1 MSAVDVLG
9 APDAAGGQVP
19 AAVPRRSRTHGLRG
33 LPLQVKI
40 GGGILALLV
49 LVAILAPLL
58 APYGQ
63 NQLDFDHILSGPSF
77 SHPMGTDSTGRDIFS
92 RTLYALRVD
101 LAIVVLVTYIPLP
114 VGVLIGAMAGYF
126 GGIVDAIVSRI
137 VDTMIAFPFMVL
149 VIAVIAIVGPGV
161 KGVLIGVPI
170 VAWALYARLARSE
183 MLVMREQPF
192 MLATT
197 ALGYTR
203 RRAIRRH
210 AVPNLMRS
218 CLIYSTLDMVVNLL
232 LLASLAYLG
241 LGAQPPNAE
250 LGSII
255 ADGQSTLLSAW
266 WVATLP
272 GLVVVLFGIGAGLL
286 GDGLS
291 DGRLRGEVQ

>member
-1 MSAVDVLG
+1 MSGAIETYTPPAPTAPTVDRR
-9 APDAAGGQVP
+9 
-19 AAVPRRSRTHGLRG
+19 PRLARLRG
-33 LPLQVKI
+33 MSRQAKI
-40 GGGILALLV
+40 GATILGLLALAGL
-49 LVAILAPLL
+49 LAPLI

-63 NQLDFDHILSGPSF
+63 NELDFNNVLSAPSLQHLF
-77 SHPMGTDSTGRDIFS
+77 GTDSAGRDVFS
-92 RTLYALRVD
+92 RSLYALRID
-101 LAIVVLVTYIPLP
+101 LTIVVLVTYVPLP
-114 VGVLIGAMAGYF
+114 IGVLVGAVAGYF
-126 GGIVDAIVSRI
+126 GGATDAIVSRAA
-137 VDTMIAFPFMVL
+137 DTMIAFPFIVL
-149 VIAVIAIVGPGV
+149 VIAVISIVGPGV
-161 KGVLIGVPI
+161 KGVLIGVPL
-170 VAWALYARLARSE
+170 VAWALYARVARAE

-197 ALGYTR
+197 ALGYTK
-203 RRAIRRH
+203 RRAILRH

-255 ADGQSTLLSAW
+255 ADGQNTLLSAW

-272 GLVVVLFGIGAGLL
+272 GLVVVLFGVGAGVL

-291 DGRLRGEVQ
+291 DGRISGGSG

>member
-1 MSAVDVLG
+1 MSTIDVLTEPS
-9 APDAAGGQVP
+9 APATPAGQTG
-19 AAVPRRSRTHGLRG
+19 RRGRVIRD
-33 LPLQVKI
+33 LPLEAKI
-40 GGGILALLV
+40 GGGILVV
-49 LVAILAPLL
+49 LFLAGLLAPLI

-63 NQLDFDHILSGPSF
+63 NQLDLVNIFSSPSG
-77 SHPMGTDSTGRDIFS
+77 SHLFGTDGTGRDVFS
-92 RTLYALRVD
+92 RTLYALRLD
-101 LAIVVLVTYIPLP
+101 LGVVLLVTYPSLV
-114 VGVLIGAMAGYF
+114 VGVLVGAVAGYF
-126 GGIVDAIVSRI
+126 GGIVDAVIARI
-137 VDTMIAFPFMVL
+137 VDTMIAFPFIIL
-149 VIAVIAIVGPGV
+149 VIAVIAIVGPGI

-170 VAWALYARLARSE
+170 VSWALYARLARSE
-183 MLVMREQPF
+183 MLVLREQPF

-197 ALGYTR
+197 ALGYSK
-203 RRAIRRH
+203 RRAILRH
-210 AVPNLMRS
+210 ALPNLLRS
-218 CLIYSTLDMVVNLL
+218 SLIYSTLDLVVNLL

-291 DGRLRGEVQ
+291 DGQLRGRLQ

>member
-1 MSAVDVLG
+1 MSTIEAFSPAPTPAPNARAVES
-9 APDAAGGQVP
+9 
-19 AAVPRRSRTHGLRG
+19 RRRLRGLRG
-33 LPLQVKI
+33 LSLQAKI
-40 GGGILALLV
+40 GATILGVLV
-49 LVAILAPLL
+49 LVAILAPLI

-63 NQLDFDHILSGPSF
+63 NELDFNNILTGPTLNHLF
-77 SHPMGTDSTGRDIFS
+77 GTDSVGRDVFS

-101 LAIVVLVTYIPLP
+101 LAIVILVTYVPLP
-114 VGVLIGAMAGYF
+114 IGVLVGAVAGYY
-126 GGIVDAIVSRI
+126 GGILDAIISRI
-137 VDTMIAFPFMVL
+137 ADTMIAFPFMVL

-197 ALGYTR
+197 ALGYSR
-203 RRAIRRH
+203 RRAIFRH

-232 LLASLAYLG
+232 LLASLSYLG

-255 ADGQSTLLSAW
+255 ADGQNTLLSAW

-291 DGRLRGEVQ
+291 DGRVRGEGSP

>member
-1 MSAVDVLG
+1 MSTFDLLG
-9 APDAAGGQVP
+9 EPPAPATGVAE
-19 AAVPRRSRTHGLRG
+19 PRARPGGLRG
-33 LPLQVKI
+33 LSLGAKI
-40 GGGILALLV
+40 GAGILVV
-49 LVAILAPLL
+49 LFLAGILAPLI

-63 NQLDFDHILSGPSF
+63 NQLDFIHTFNAPSPT
-77 SHPMGTDSTGRDIFS
+77 HLMGTDGAGRDVFS
-92 RTLYALRVD
+92 RTLYALRLD
-101 LAIVVLVTYIPLP
+101 LGIVLLITYPPLV
-114 VGVLIGAMAGYF
+114 VGVLIGAVAGYF
-126 GGIVDAIVSRI
+126 GGIVDALIARI
-137 VDTMIAFPFMVL
+137 VDTLIAFPFLVL

-183 MLVMREQPF
+183 MLVLREQSF

-203 RRAIRRH
+203 RRTILRH

-218 CLIYSTLDMVVNLL
+218 SLIYSTLDMVVNLL
-232 LLASLAYLG
+232 LLSGLAYLG

-255 ADGQSTLLSAW
+255 ADGQSALLTAW

-272 GLVVVLFGIGAGLL
+272 GLVVVLFGVGAGLL

-291 DGRLRGEVQ
+291 DGRLRGTLQ

>member
-1 MSAVDVLG
+1 MSAIEALG
-9 APDAAGGQVP
+9 QPPAPVAPV
-19 AAVPRRSRTHGLRG
+19 VERHRRARGLRG
-33 LPLQVKI
+33 LSLQAKI
-40 GGGILALLV
+40 GAGILAVLV
-49 LVAILAPLL
+49 LAGALAPLI

-63 NQLDFDHILSGPSF
+63 NALDFDHILSGPSF
-77 SHPMGTDSTGRDIFS
+77 SHLMGTDSTGRDVFS

-101 LAIVVLVTYIPLP
+101 LAIVVFVTYVPLP
-114 VGVLIGAMAGYF
+114 IGVLIGAVAGYF
-126 GGIVDAIVSRI
+126 GGWLDAIVSRI
-137 VDTMIAFPFMVL
+137 TDTMIAFPFMVL

-197 ALGYTR
+197 ALGYSK
-203 RRAIRRH
+203 RRAILRH

-255 ADGQSTLLSAW
+255 ADGQTTLLSAW

-272 GLVVVLFGIGAGLL
+272 GLVLVVFGVGAGLL

-291 DGRLRGEVQ
+291 DGRLRGGAQ

>member
-9 APDAAGGQVP
+9 APGPPAVETAAW
-19 AAVPRRSRTHGLRG
+19 RRRARGLRG
-33 LPLQVKI
+33 LPLQAKI
-40 GGGILALLV
+40 GAGILAFLV
-49 LVAILAPLL
+49 LVALLAPLI

-63 NQLDFDHILSGPSF
+63 NQLDFDHILSPPSL
-77 SHPMGTDSTGRDIFS
+77 SHPFGTDSTGRDVFS

-101 LAIVVLVTYIPLP
+101 LAIVAVVTYIPLP
-114 VGVLIGAMAGYF
+114 IGVLIGAMAGYF
-126 GGIVDAIVSRI
+126 GGIVDSVVARVIDV
-137 VDTMIAFPFMVL
+137 MIAFPFFVL
-149 VIAVIAIVGPGV
+149 VIAVIAVVGPGV

-170 VAWALYARLARSE
+170 VAWALYARLARSQ

-197 ALGYTR
+197 ALGYSR
-203 RRAIRRH
+203 RRAILRH
-210 AVPNLMRS
+210 AVPNLMRP

-250 LGSII
+250 LGSIV
-255 ADGQSTLLSAW
+255 ADGQSTLLTAW

-272 GLVVVLFGIGAGLL
+272 GLVVVLFGVGAGML

-291 DGRLRGEVQ
+291 DGRLRGGVQ

>member
-1 MSAVDVLG
+1 MSTVEAFTT
-9 APDAAGGQVP
+9 PEP
-19 AAVPRRSRTHGLRG
+19 AELAVPQRRRMSGLRG
-33 LPLQVKI
+33 LPLPVKI
-40 GGGILALLV
+40 GGAILVLMALLALL
-49 LVAILAPLL
+49 APVI

-63 NQLDFDHILSGPSF
+63 NELDFEHLLSGPSPQHLF
-77 SHPMGTDSTGRDIFS
+77 GTDESGRDIFS

-101 LAIVVLVTYIPLP
+101 LAIVVFVTYLPLP
-114 VGVLIGAMAGYF
+114 IGVLVGAIGGYF
-126 GGIVDAIVSRI
+126 GGWVDAVISR
-137 VDTMIAFPFMVL
+137 VTDVMIAFPFFVL

-161 KGVLIGVPI
+161 KGMLIGVPI
-170 VAWALYARLARSE
+170 AAWALYARLARSE
-183 MLVMREQPF
+183 MLVLREQQF

-197 ALGYTR
+197 ALGYSR
-203 RRAIRRH
+203 RRAIFRH

-218 CLIYSTLDMVVNLL
+218 ALIYSTIDMVVNLL

-255 ADGQSTLLSAW
+255 NEGQSSLLSAW

-272 GLVVVLFGIGAGLL
+272 GLVIVLFGIAAGLV

-291 DGRLRGEVQ
+291 DGRRR

>member
-1 MSAVDVLG
+1 MSTIEAFPPTPAT
-9 APDAAGGQVP
+9 APVAESA
-19 AAVPRRSRTHGLRG
+19 RRRKGLRG
-33 LPLQVKI
+33 LSLQAKV
-40 GGGILALLV
+40 GATILAVLV
-49 LVAILAPLL
+49 LAAILAPLI

-63 NQLDFDHILSGPSF
+63 NELDFNNILSGPSLQHLF
-77 SHPMGTDSTGRDIFS
+77 GTDSVGRDVFS
-92 RTLYALRVD
+92 RTLYALRID
-101 LAIVVLVTYIPLP
+101 LAIVVFVTYVPLP
-114 VGVLIGAMAGYF
+114 IGVLVGAVAGYF
-126 GGIVDAIVSRI
+126 GGVLDAIIARI
-137 VDTMIAFPFMVL
+137 ADTMIAFPFMVL

-161 KGVLIGVPI
+161 KGVVIGVPI

-197 ALGYTR
+197 ALGYTH
-203 RRAIRRH
+203 RRAIFRH
-210 AVPNLMRS
+210 AVPNLLRA

-255 ADGQSTLLSAW
+255 ADGQNTLLSAW

-291 DGRLRGEVQ
+291 DGRVHSEGTP

>member
-1 MSAVDVLG
+1 MSAVDVLEAPGGPG
-9 APDAAGGQVP
+9 APVSE
-19 AAVPRRSRTHGLRG
+19 AVARRRRGRGLRG
-33 LPLQVKI
+33 LPLQAKI
-40 GGGILALLV
+40 GAGILAFFV
-49 LVAILAPLL
+49 LVAVLAPLI

-63 NQLDFDHILSGPSF
+63 NQLDFDNILSAPSA
-77 SHPMGTDSTGRDIFS
+77 SHLFGTDSTGRDVFS

-101 LAIVVLVTYIPLP
+101 LAIVVFVTYIPLP
-114 VGVLIGAMAGYF
+114 IGVLIGAVAGYF
-126 GGIVDAIVSRI
+126 GGIVDSVIARVI
-137 VDTMIAFPFMVL
+137 DTMIAFPFLVL
-149 VIAVIAIVGPGV
+149 VIAVISVVGPGV

-170 VAWALYARLARSE
+170 VAWALYARLARSQ
-183 MLVMREQPF
+183 MLVMREQQF

-197 ALGYTR
+197 ALGYSR
-203 RRAIRRH
+203 RRAILRH
-210 AVPNLMRS
+210 AVPNLMRP

-255 ADGQSTLLSAW
+255 ADGQSTLLTAW

-272 GLVVVLFGIGAGLL
+272 GLVVVLFGVGAGLL

-291 DGRLRGEVQ
+291 DGRLRGGVQ

>member
-1 MSAVDVLG
+1 MSAIELTPQG
-9 APDAAGGQVP
+9 SPAP
-19 AAVPRRSRTHGLRG
+19 AAPAVERRGRAAGLRG
-33 LPLQVKI
+33 MSMQAKV
-40 GGGILALLV
+40 GAVILAVLV
-49 LVAILAPLL
+49 LAGLLAPLI
-58 APYGQ
+58 APYAQ
-63 NQLDFDHILSGPSF
+63 NGLDFEHILTGPSG
-77 SHPMGTDSTGRDIFS
+77 SHLMGTDSTGRDVFS
-92 RTLYALRVD
+92 RTLYALRID
-101 LAIVVLVTYIPLP
+101 LAIVVGVTYVPLP
-114 VGVLIGAMAGYF
+114 IGVLIGAMAGYF
-126 GGIVDAIVSRI
+126 GGAVDAVVSRI
-137 VDTMIAFPFMVL
+137 IDTMIAFPFIVL

-203 RRAIRRH
+203 RRTILRH

-255 ADGQSTLLSAW
+255 ADGQSTLLTAW

-272 GLVVVLFGIGAGLL
+272 GLVVVLFGVGAGLL

-291 DGRLRGEVQ
+291 DGRLRGGQAP

>member
-1 MSAVDVLG
+1 MSAVDVLT
-9 APDAAGGQVP
+9 PTP
-19 AAVPRRSRTHGLRG
+19 AAPVAERRRRVAG
-33 LPLQVKI
+33 LPTQAKI
-40 GGGILALLV
+40 GAAILLV
-49 LVAILAPLL
+49 LVLAGLLAPLI
-58 APYGQ
+58 APHGQ
-63 NQLDFDHILSGPSF
+63 NELDFNRVLSAPSP
-77 SHPMGTDSTGRDIFS
+77 SHLFGTDGSGRDVFS
-92 RTLYALRVD
+92 RSLYALRLD
-101 LAIVVLVTYIPLP
+101 LAIVVLVTYVPLP
-114 VGVLIGAMAGYF
+114 IGVLVGATAGYF
-126 GGIVDAIVSRI
+126 GGK
-137 VDTMIAFPFMVL
+137 VDTLIARLSDTLIAFPFMVL

-170 VAWALYARLARSE
+170 VAWALYARLARAE
-183 MLVMREQPF
+183 MLVLREQPF

-203 RRAIRRH
+203 TRAIFRH
-210 AVPNLMRS
+210 AVPNLMRT

-255 ADGQSTLLSAW
+255 ADGQNTLLSAW

-291 DGRLRGEVQ
+291 DGRLRGGGTP